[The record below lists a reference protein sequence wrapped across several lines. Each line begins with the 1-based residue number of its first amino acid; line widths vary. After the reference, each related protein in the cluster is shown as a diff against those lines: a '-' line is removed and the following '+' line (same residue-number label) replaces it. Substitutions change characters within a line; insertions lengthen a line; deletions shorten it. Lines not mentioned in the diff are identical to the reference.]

1 MTEEELLQDET
12 NPDSELNEVENPEG
26 GTLEVA
32 VTPEDPLIVPLMV
45 SVWDEVRVRVDSESE
60 KLPVALKVGK
70 TVDDSSDEGYSVES
84 PELKAVADWLV
95 DDEFLAETTT
105 VEVMVERIVV
115 VVVNSELD
123 GAPEGRGDDTM
134 AEPVPVPEPGCDVSE
149 PLRVTV
155 ISVSED

>member
-12 NPDSELNEVENPEG
+12 NPDSELIEVENPEG

-32 VTPEDPLIVPLMV
+32 VTSRDPLIVPLMV
-45 SVWDEVRVRVDSESE
+45 SVWDKVRVRVESE
-60 KLPVALKVGK
+60 RERLPVALKEEK
-70 TVDDSSDEGYSVES
+70 SVDDSSDEGYSVES
-84 PELKAVADWLV
+84 PELNPVADWLV
-95 DDEFLAETTT
+95 DDEFLAEAETTT

-123 GAPEGRGDDTM
+123 SAPEDRGDDTM
-134 AEPVPVPEPGCDVSE
+134 AEAVPLPVPSCDVSD

-155 ISVSED
+155 I

>member
-1 MTEEELLQDET
+1 MTEEELVQDET

-32 VTPEDPLIVPLMV
+32 GDPLIVPLMV
-45 SVWDEVRVRVDSESE
+45 SVWDKVRVRVDSEKE
-60 KLPVALKVGK
+60 RLPVASKEEV

-84 PELKAVADWLV
+84 PELNPVADWLV
-95 DDEFLAETTT
+95 DDEFLAEAETTT

-123 GAPEGRGDDTM
+123 GAPEDRGDDTM
-134 AEPVPVPEPGCDVSE
+134 AEAVPLPVPGCDVSD

-155 ISVSED
+155 I